1 MTVPRSRPPV
11 TTSLLPVRV
20 VQASD
25 RPDIGLTELGKVCE
39 EDPLFRARLI
49 THVNSASVGTGRRIT
64 SVQQAIALLGVG
76 GVRSVA
82 LEACLSQ
89 VAPPSAG
96 AGTDEDAVLLGLCLR
111 RAVAARLCAQKQ
123 GRRDFN
129 DCFVMGLLLDVGLIE
144 QASEDMSSALGLAR
158 SPAAMRVPLAAAA
171 GELDHPQRGARLA
184 QAWQLEPEIVQAIA
198 RHHDRDPPGTPLGDL
213 AWLVEH
219 VAAVFEDGDPAA
231 ARDLALAAGVRVGL
245 SVPEVDEVLAQ
256 LPRETLET
264 AAQFRRRIDEKPE
277 LDALLTNPAASLSQV
292 TRNYAELGLR
302 LEMLLAEKGRLTQ
315 QLEQAQQQLK
325 TLALSDALTGLPSA
339 RAFDELLARDLAL
352 ADRQRSPLSI
362 VLVDPDDLSLL
373 GEKRRDATDHV
384 LQACARIIRD
394 MVRASD
400 AAARVGAEQFGL
412 ILPNTELPGARLVA
426 ERLRKKVAQ
435 TMFPTP
441 NGNQQ
446 LTVSL
451 GVISTRGPGCRGTGQ
466 ALLEAARGALQQAK
480 RQGRNRTMVGT
491 LE

>member
-25 RPDIGLTELGKVCE
+25 RPDIGLNELGKVCE

-49 THVNSASVGTGRRIT
+49 THVNSASLGTGRRIT

-76 GVRSVA
+76 GVRTVA

-89 VAPPSAG
+89 VAPPTAG
-96 AGTDEDAVLLGLCLR
+96 PGSDEDAVLLGLCLR
-111 RAVAARLCAQKQ
+111 RAVAARLCAQQQ
-123 GRRDFN
+123 GRGDLN
-129 DCFVMGLLLDVGLIE
+129 DCFVLGLLLDVGLIE
-144 QASEDMSSALGLAR
+144 HASEDMSSALGLAR

-171 GELDHPQRGARLA
+171 GELDHAQRGARLA
-184 QAWQLEPEIVQAIA
+184 QTWQLSPDLVDAIA
-198 RHHDRDPPGTPLGDL
+198 HHHDRDPPGTPLSDL
-213 AWLVEH
+213 AWLAERM
-219 VAAVFEDGDPAA
+219 AAVFEDGDPVA
-231 ARDLALAAGVRVGL
+231 ARDLALAAGIRIGL
-245 SVPEVDEVLAQ
+245 SVPQVDEMLAQ
-256 LPRETLET
+256 LPREALET
-264 AAQFRRRIDEKPE
+264 ASQFRRRIDEKPE
-277 LDALLTNPAASLSQV
+277 LDALLTNPAASLTQV

-315 QLEQAQQQLK
+315 QLQQAQDQLK
-325 TLALSDALTGLPSA
+325 NLALSDALTGLPSA

-352 ADRQRSPLSI
+352 ADRQRSALSL

-373 GEKRRDATDHV
+373 GEHRREATDRV

-394 MVRASD
+394 LVRASD
-400 AAARVGAEQFGL
+400 VAARVGPEQFAL
-412 ILPNTELPGARLVA
+412 ILPNTEQPGARLVA

-435 TMFPTP
+435 TLFPTP
-441 NGNQQ
+441 IGNQQ

-451 GVISTRGPGCRGTGQ
+451 GVTSTRGPGCRGTGQ
-466 ALLEAARGALQQAK
+466 ALLDSARAALVQAK
-480 RQGRNRTMVGT
+480 REGRNRTVVGSV
-491 LE
+491 